1 MSKKFLFLTS
11 FVLLLSL
18 AYNSYGDAVAPR
30 PNPAKW
36 LYVPATL
43 GPNSITMTAVT
54 ALDAGNDYP
63 VDYNFVC
70 TNDGTKS
77 SGWVVSPTYEATG
90 LTPSTT
96 YSFKVYARDS
106 VGNADSCSLT
116 VPATTDANS
125 TPPVL
130 RLDLNNSANNDDA
143 NTQTGFLPFTIENSG
158 SEINGVAID
167 LGGNITSVNRE
178 DPRGSWTKY
187 DTGGSI
193 PGDPC
198 YYSPRAGER
207 IYRDFIYGISPSGV
221 TITLWGLGVNRD
233 CNITI
238 WAYDAKSSGTRTA
251 KWYANN
257 QYIFD
262 ANFTSGSEYWPQYI
276 NQSATAYNDLY
287 KYAFKGR
294 ATADDLGRI
303 ILTSSR
309 DPCSPEGLPFAFVN
323 ALKVEPNW
331 SSTFVP
337 TKYAYHP
344 APVDDAN
351 GVSADV
357 TLEWKKGA
365 YAEKHDVYLGTS
377 FDDVNT
383 AFRSNPLDVLV
394 SLNHSTTTYTPPEF
408 LDLNTTYYW
417 RIDEVNAAPDYTIF
431 KGEVWSFKTSPYFV
445 VDNFNSYANDSALRS
460 VWEDGSTNGTSAEVS
475 VETAIVRDGNSMKYR
490 YKNNLSPYYSEVSA
504 DVNTAR
510 PNGLGE
516 DPNWLGIGAK
526 TLVLWFYGPS
536 GNDATK
542 PMYVKLTDGDA
553 SPHTA
558 QVNYDGD
565 MNDIRDESWREW
577 NINLQDFVDN
587 NNVDLS
593 NVKKIIIGFGNGTQA
608 ASDGI
613 VYFEDIR
620 LDKRKR
626 ICRTG
631 WVVAGDFNG
640 DCAVDYRDL
649 KIITDNWLADCTA
662 PDNCGGA
669 DFEPDGDVDLF
680 DFSDFAMQWLWY
692 NNPPPCDEGFTIP
705 PMPPY
710 SSLPTNSY
718 LPDPFRFMSGSRM
731 TTADQWTCRRAEIAA
746 LAQEFEFGYKQDTPY
761 SATTGSFGSN
771 SITVTVNDN
780 GKTISFSCSIS
791 YPSTGSAPYPA
802 MIGMNGSSLN
812 NSQLSSLGV
821 AVITFPNDQ
830 IAQQIN
836 ASSRGIG
843 KFYDMYGSSHSAGAL
858 MAWAW
863 GVDRLIDAI
872 EKTPAA
878 NIDPNRLGV
887 TGCSRNGKGALCAGA
902 FCERIKLTIPQ
913 ESGSG
918 GAASWRVS
926 DWQAAQGQNVQ
937 TLSQIVQENCWFR
950 ANFNQFSST
959 ATKLPFDHHMI
970 EGLCAPRALLV
981 IENSS
986 MEWLGNVSTWT
997 TGNVAHKIWEAL
1009 GIPDKMGY
1017 SSTGHGDHC
1026 TFPSSQQPEVTAYV
1040 QKFLVGGGTGDTN
1053 VMKTDGGVTYNESQ
1067 WVNWTVPN
1075 LQ

>member
-1 MSKKFLFLTS
+1 
-11 FVLLLSL
+11 V
-18 AYNSYGDAVAPR
+18 
-30 PNPAKW
+30 
-36 LYVPATL
+36 
-43 GPNSITMTAVT
+43 
-54 ALDAGNDYP
+54 
-63 VDYNFVC
+63 
-70 TNDGTKS
+70 
-77 SGWVVSPTYEATG
+77 
-90 LTPSTT
+90 
-96 YSFKVYARDS
+96 
-106 VGNADSCSLT
+106 
-116 VPATTDANS
+116 
-125 TPPVL
+125 
-130 RLDLNNSANNDDA
+130 
-143 NTQTGFLPFTIENSG
+143 
-158 SEINGVAID
+158 
-167 LGGNITSVNRE
+167 
-178 DPRGSWTKY
+178 
-187 DTGGSI
+187 
-193 PGDPC
+193 
-198 YYSPRAGER
+198 
-207 IYRDFIYGISPSGV
+207 
-221 TITLWGLGVNRD
+221 
-233 CNITI
+233 
-238 WAYDAKSSGTRTA
+238 
-251 KWYANN
+251 
-257 QYIFD
+257 
-262 ANFTSGSEYWPQYI
+262 
-276 NQSATAYNDLY
+276 
-287 KYAFKGR
+287 
-294 ATADDLGRI
+294 
-303 ILTSSR
+303 
-309 DPCSPEGLPFAFVN
+309 
-323 ALKVEPNW
+323 VEPNIL
-331 SSTFVP
+331 TPFVP
-337 TKYAYHP
+337 TKYAHRP
-344 APVDDAN
+344 VPFDGAEDAPVD
-351 GVSADV
+351 VVLS
-357 TLEWKKGA
+357 WRKGGLS
-365 YAEKHDVYLGTS
+365 ETHDVYFGT
-377 FDDVNT
+377 DEAKVTDANRDVN
-383 AFRSNPLDVLV
+383 LGVLV
-394 SLNHSTTTYTPPEF
+394 SQDHSTTTYTPPEF

-417 RIDEVNAAPDYTIF
+417 RVDEVNAAPDYTIF
-431 KGEVWSFKTSPYFV
+431 KGEVWSFTTLPYFV
-445 VDNFNSYANDSALRS
+445 VDNFNSYEDNNTLRS
-460 VWEDGSTNGTSAEVS
+460 VWKDGSTNGTSAEVS

-577 NINLQDFVDN
+577 NIDLQDFVDY
-587 NNVDLS
+587 NNVDLA
-593 NVKKIIIGFGNGTQA
+593 NVKTITIGFGDGTEA

-620 LDKRKR
+620 LDKHNR

-631 WVVAGDFNG
+631 WVVAGDLNG
-640 DCAVDYRDL
+640 DCKVDYRDF

-662 PDNCGGA
+662 PDNCRGA
-669 DFEPDGDVDLF
+669 DFEPTDGKVDFF

-692 NNPPPCDEGFTIP
+692 NNPPTCDEGFTIP

-731 TTADQWTCRRAEIAA
+731 TTKAQWTCRRAEIAA
-746 LAQEFEFGYKQDTPY
+746 EAQEFEFGYKQDTPY
-761 SATTGSFGSN
+761 SATTGSFSSN

-780 GKTISFSCSIS
+780 GKTISFSCSIT

-802 MIGMNGSSLN
+802 MIGMNGSFLN
-812 NSQLSSLGV
+812 NSVLSSLGV
-821 AVITFPNDQ
+821 AVISFPSDQ
-830 IAQQIN
+830 IAQQDGG
-836 ASSRGIG
+836 SSRGKG

-887 TGCSRNGKGALCAGA
+887 TGCSRNGKGALAAGA
-902 FCERIKLTIPQ
+902 FNERIKLTIPE

-926 DWQAAQGQNVQ
+926 DWQGTSVQ
-937 TLSQIVQENCWFR
+937 TLAEIVNENVWFR
-950 ANFNQFSST
+950 ANFNQFSTT

-986 MEWLGNVSTWT
+986 MVWLGNVSTWT

-1017 SSTGHGDHC
+1017 SSVGHPDHC

-1053 VMKTDGGVTYNESQ
+1053 VMKCDGGVIYNESQ
-1067 WVNWTVPN
+1067 WVNWTVPP
-1075 LQ
+1075 L